1 MALLFFS
8 YGGSMISPT
17 TELEAINTML
27 STIGEA
33 PISTVEDSGVID
45 AVMARQILR
54 SVDREVQAR
63 GWHWNTDKGFLL
75 LPTFPEKHIEL
86 PPTLLRIDSVLDT
99 SNVDVVQRGKRLYD
113 RRNHTYTFDAPIKVD
128 MVVQLAFDELPEAAR
143 QYITIRAARIFQERV
158 LGSLELSK
166 FSTVDETRAL
176 VTLKE
181 MEADTADYNIL
192 SDNYSVFR
200 VLDR

>member
-45 AVMARQILR
+45 AVMARQILG
-54 SVDREVQAR
+54 SVDREGQAR
-63 GWHWNTDKGFLL
+63 GWHWHTDKGYPLN
-75 LPTFPEKHIEL
+75 PNQEGECEL
-86 PPTLLRIDSVLDT
+86 PNGVLRCDT
-99 SNVDVVQRGKRLYD
+99 VTPDDQIDVVVRGKRLYD
-113 RRNHTYTFDAPIKVD
+113 RRNHTYQINKVVRVD
-128 MVVQLAFDELPEAAR
+128 MVTQLPFEELPEAAR
-143 QYITIRAARIFQERV
+143 QYITIRASRIFQERV
-158 LGSLELSK
+158 LGSIELSR
-166 FSTVDETRAL
+166 FSTIDETRAL

>member
-54 SVDREVQAR
+54 TVDREVQAR
-63 GWHWNTDKGFLL
+63 GWHWNTDKGYPLT
-75 LPTFPEKHIEL
+75 PNQHGECEL
-86 PPTLLRIDSVLDT
+86 PNGVLRCDT
-99 SNVDVVQRGKRLYD
+99 VIPDDQIDVVVRGKRLYD
-113 RRNHTYTFDAPIKVD
+113 RRNHTYQINKVVRVD
-128 MVVQLAFDELPEAAR
+128 VVTQLPFDELPEAAR
-143 QYITIRAARIFQERV
+143 QYITIRAARVFQERV
-158 LGSLELSK
+158 LGSIELSR
-166 FSTVDETRAL
+166 FSTIDETRAL